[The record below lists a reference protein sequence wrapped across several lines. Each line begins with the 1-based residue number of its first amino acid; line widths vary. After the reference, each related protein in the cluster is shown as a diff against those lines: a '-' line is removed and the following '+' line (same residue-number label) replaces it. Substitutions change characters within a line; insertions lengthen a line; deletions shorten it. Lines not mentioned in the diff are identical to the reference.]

1 MVTCCECQF
10 EGASSWHFRM
20 HEWVERQRCA
30 FRFGC
35 RNAACLAL
43 HTIAEQEHKWTKQEL
58 GQREWEAECGFCCV
72 GTCRYGAMCQRTARS
87 VVAYDSSYEDN
98 EDGWSVVGVGGT
110 ELVGR
115 TDGASLGAPGRFDP
129 LVETSDD
136 DDDHEDVPGDKFFDC
151 PCDDPEFRFVIR
163 EERRVKQQQRRRQKG
178 QQRKGRTARKRVQAA
193 VQFRAA
199 ATSVSTRKRLCW
211 LRAKLQRTVVLWQAV
226 RLEAA
231 ACYGAQDGCE
241 WRQLERE
248 MEMSQADDER
258 FWQDAVEKLR
268 SGEVLYCFGEET
280 QMERVLTQIERF
292 RRIAADGKG
301 SRFKA
306 EKWATM
312 CQATSGERTYDESMS
327 VYNWRAMRR
336 RNRREL
342 LGRRPIDDSSSDYD
356 C

>member
-1 MVTCCECQF
+1 M
-10 EGASSWHFRM
+10 
-20 HEWVERQRCA
+20 
-30 FRFGC
+30 
-35 RNAACLAL
+35 
-43 HTIAEQEHKWTKQEL
+43 
-58 GQREWEAECGFCCV
+58 
-72 GTCRYGAMCQRTARS
+72 
-87 VVAYDSSYEDN
+87 
-98 EDGWSVVGVGGT
+98 
-110 ELVGR
+110 
-115 TDGASLGAPGRFDP
+115 
-129 LVETSDD
+129 
-136 DDDHEDVPGDKFFDC
+136 
-151 PCDDPEFRFVIR
+151 
-163 EERRVKQQQRRRQKG
+163 
-178 QQRKGRTARKRVQAA
+178 QAA

>member
-1 MVTCCECQF
+1 M
-10 EGASSWHFRM
+10 
-20 HEWVERQRCA
+20 
-30 FRFGC
+30 
-35 RNAACLAL
+35 
-43 HTIAEQEHKWTKQEL
+43 
-58 GQREWEAECGFCCV
+58 
-72 GTCRYGAMCQRTARS
+72 RT
-87 VVAYDSSYEDN
+87 VAYDSSYEDDQ
-98 EDGWSVVGVGGT
+98 DGWLVVRGDECCDWT
-110 ELVGR
+110 DRTGR
-115 TDGASLGAPGRFDP
+115 TDRVDEVDGGRFELLAVSEVP
-129 LVETSDD
+129 DD
-136 DDDHEDVPGDKFFDC
+136 GFFECDCDNADFKF
-151 PCDDPEFRFVIR
+151 EIR
-163 EERRVKQQQRRRQKG
+163 RERRVKQQERRKLNG
-178 QQRKGRTARKRVQAA
+178 QQRKGRTARKRAAA
-193 VQFRAA
+193 VITGATTDNAA

-211 LRAKLQRTVVLWQAV
+211 LRAKLQRTVVLWQAI